1 MKHILMVKLFT
12 TVLKLQQ
19 MRKIFVSIIFLGITL
34 SLHAQF
40 NNWSTIQNDKFIQAK
55 NYYQSERISLAFPLF
70 YELQQSI
77 QTADKSSQSIKT
89 QEINYYTNAC
99 RLMLNDRTA
108 EKPSIDY
115 IATEQN
121 NARRQMLSFHL
132 AEFYFRN
139 SEFDNALAYYEKTT
153 EANLSNKEIASMQF
167 HAGYIYF
174 TNKNYEQAKPYL
186 DAIRLNE
193 GDPNYYHANYY
204 YGFIALQENR
214 YSDATQCFTIVEKDN
229 YYGQVVPFY
238 LTQIYY
244 LTGQKDKAIKYGEER
259 LKYVQPYYDAEMKQL
274 VGHALFEK
282 KEFARALPYLEQ
294 FMSQAEKVRRE
305 DVYELSY
312 CYYYQKNYDKAISG
326 FKQLSG
332 KEDSLSQNSMY
343 LLADCY
349 LTTKNMPGAR
359 QAFLFCSQNNSNSV
373 QREVSLFNYAKL
385 SYELG
390 YQDAAIYAF
399 RDFINYYPNSKYQPE
414 ATDLMVQLLA
424 KTNNYKDALALIS
437 KIQNPSAETQKYYA
451 RILFGRSQELISDG
465 QLNEADELLSKALV
479 ATGNNSIAPLAK
491 FWKGEIA
498 LRNKNYDN
506 AIKWTEDYVKVSNTN
521 FYKEAN
527 TANAKYNLGQAY
539 LNKEMYTNAYNNLEA
554 MAKPASATATLAE
567 QDAYLRAADCMFM
580 LKSYP
585 KALQRYDAVVN
596 SNMPNADYAYFQK
609 AIIAGIT
616 NNNQKID
623 LLKSFTSKYPG
634 SYLKVESNLEIA
646 NAYLAME
653 KFPDAITYL
662 KIVANDKEAASFEPQ
677 ALLKLGVAYANTSN
691 RTEALQQFNSLVNKY
706 PNSSEAEEA
715 ADYVKEL
722 YIEEGNTSGYSD
734 YMRKTGRPISIS
746 EEDSLAWRTVLV
758 KYSSANH
765 QDALPALLQ
774 YIQRYA
780 NGAYI
785 LDANYYTGVLYEEGK
800 QMPQAIPYY
809 SYVADKAPNRFAER
823 SFLQLAKYYYFEQ
836 KDYMK
841 AKQYFKQLEA
851 SATNNESKLE
861 ALKGLLR
868 SNYQLQAWSEAV
880 PAAEKLVL
888 EKSATVDDKVLC
900 YMVIGKA
907 AYGSLDYAKANTNFK
922 QVISINKSAFAAEAR
937 YYLAEILFKQNKMKE
952 SEKAALEVINKS
964 GSYTYWITKAY
975 ILLADIYAADKDYF
989 NAKATLESVVANA
1002 VDADLKQE
1010 ASVKLD
1016 AVIQAEKNGG
1026 KIGK

>member
-1 MKHILMVKLFT
+1 MRITIL
-12 TVLKLQQ
+12 
-19 MRKIFVSIIFLGITL
+19 SIIFLSTIQTIT
-34 SLHAQF
+34 AQF
-40 NNWSTIQNDKFIQAK
+40 NDWSNTQNDKFIQAK
-55 NYYQSERISLAFPLF
+55 NYYHADRISLAFPIF
-70 YELQQSI
+70 HELQQGL

-108 EKPSIDY
+108 EKSSIDF
-115 IATEQN
+115 INNEQN
-121 NARRQMLSFHL
+121 SARQQMLSYHL

-139 SEFDNALAYYEKTT
+139 SEFDNALAYYEKTR

-193 GDPNYYHANYY
+193 QDPNYYHANYY

-214 YSDATQCFTIVEKDN
+214 YGEASQCFSIVEKDS

-244 LTGQKDKAIKYGEER
+244 LTGQKDKAIQYGEQR
-259 LKYVQPYYDAEMKQL
+259 LKYVQPQYDAEMKQL

-282 KEFARALPYLEQ
+282 REFARALPYLEQ

-312 CYYYQKNYDKAISG
+312 CYYHQKNYDKAITG

-332 KEDSLSQNSMY
+332 KEDSLSQNAMY
-343 LLADCY
+343 LLGDCY

-359 QAFLFCSQNNSNSV
+359 QAFLFCSQNNSNTI

-424 KTNNYKDALALIS
+424 KTNNYKDALALIG

-498 LRNKNYDN
+498 LRNKKYDET
-506 AIKWTEDYVKVSNTN
+506 IKFTEDYVKTSNAN

-539 LNKEMYTNAYNNLEA
+539 INKEMYTNAYNNFEA
-554 MAKPASATATLAE
+554 MAKPAGSSTPAE

-585 KALQRYDAVVN
+585 KALQRYEAVIN

-609 AIIAGIT
+609 AIITGIT
-616 NNNQKID
+616 NNKQKID

-653 KFPDAITYL
+653 NFSDAIAYL

-677 ALLKLGVAYANTSN
+677 ALLKLGVAYANTNN
-691 RTEALQQFNSLVNKY
+691 RSEALQQFNNLVNKY
-706 PNSSEAEEA
+706 PNSIEAEEA

-722 YIEEGNTSGYSD
+722 YVEEGNTSGYSD
-734 YMRKTGRPISIS
+734 YMKKTGRPISVS

-758 KYSSANH
+758 KYSSPNH
-765 QDALPALLQ
+765 QDAMPPLLQ
-774 YIQRYA
+774 YIQRYP

-785 LDANYYTGVLYEEGK
+785 LDAHYYTGALYEEGK
-800 QMPQAIPYY
+800 QMPQAVPYY
-809 SYVADKAPNRFAER
+809 SYVADKAPNRFAEK
-823 SFLQLAKYYYFEQ
+823 SFTQLAKYYYFEQ
-836 KDYMK
+836 KDYAK

-851 SATNNESKLE
+851 AATSNETKLE

-868 SNYQLQAWSEAV
+868 SNYQLQLWGEAV

-907 AYGSLDYAKANTNFK
+907 AYGGSDYTKANTNFK
-922 QVISINKSAFAAEAR
+922 QVIGINKAAFAAEAR
-937 YYLAEILFKQNKMKE
+937 YYVAEILFKQNKMKE
-952 SEKAALEVINKS
+952 AEKAALEVINKS

-1002 VDADLKQE
+1002 VDADLKRE
-1010 ASVKLD
+1010 ATAKLE
-1016 AVIQAEKNGG
+1016 AVIQAEKDGG